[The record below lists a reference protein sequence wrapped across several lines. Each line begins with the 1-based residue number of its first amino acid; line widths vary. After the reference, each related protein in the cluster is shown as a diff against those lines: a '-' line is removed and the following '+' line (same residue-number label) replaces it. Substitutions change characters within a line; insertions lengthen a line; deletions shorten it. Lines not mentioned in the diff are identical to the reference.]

1 MTRIVLIRHGQ
12 ALAYTEQIVAGHLC
26 KGLSDHGR
34 SQAELLR
41 ERLERS
47 GELRDA
53 TAFYAS
59 LMRRAHET
67 AEIIAPAV
75 GDGTLE
81 IRQDCGLCEQHPGE
95 ADGILWSEYEEGFG
109 GIDSIYSDDRSRAG
123 APGSESI
130 DMMVERVGDA
140 LDRLAREHPSET
152 IVVACHGG
160 VIGCSFEALAGVRLN
175 SLVRYTENTAITEW
189 QFGEHGERGWTLVRY
204 NDRAHLV

>member
-95 ADGILWSEYEEGFG
+95 ADGILWSEYEERFG

-140 LDRLAREHPSET
+140 LERLVREHPSET

>member
-34 SQAELLR
+34 AQAERLR
-41 ERLERS
+41 ERLQRS

-67 AEIIAPAV
+67 AEIIAPGV
-75 GDGTLE
+75 GDGSLE

-95 ADGILWSEYEEGFG
+95 ADGILWSEYEERFG
-109 GIDSIYSDDRSRAG
+109 GLDSIYSDDRTRAG

-130 DMMVERVGDA
+130 DMMVERVSGA
-140 LDRLAREHPSET
+140 LERLARAHPSET

-160 VIGCSFEALAGVRLN
+160 VIGCSFEALAGVPLN
-175 SLVRYTENTAITEW
+175 SLVHYTENTAITEW
-189 QFGEHGERGWTLVRY
+189 RHEDRGWTLVRY
-204 NDRAHLV
+204 NDHAHLS